1 MAEGSK
7 VAVYAALAGNVAIA
21 VVKFVAAALTASTA
35 MLTEGVHSLVDS
47 VDQLL
52 LLVGQARGQRPP
64 DRSHPLG
71 YGLEVYF
78 WTFVVSLMVFLA
90 GGLFSA
96 YEGVRKLS
104 ETGPADRPWINYLV
118 LAISALFEGLS
129 FAVGWREYR
138 KASGGRLNVFRYI
151 RASKDPNII
160 VTLMEDGAA
169 LAGLAIAA
177 LGVTGHVLGLQWA
190 DGAASI
196 GIGVLLMA
204 VAFVLANET
213 RSLITG
219 ESAAPR
225 VVRAIRDA
233 VATCDDVDGEVDIS
247 TLQLG
252 PQEILVLVGLVLRD
266 GIDRQQVVRAITD
279 RVREVDGRIARVY
292 FRPVDAPTGARG
304 VAEAGGGA

>member
-7 VAVYAALAGNVAIA
+7 VAVYAALAGNVAVA
-21 VVKFVAAALTASTA
+21 VVKFTAAGLTASTA

-47 VDQLL
+47 LDQVLL
-52 LLVGQARGQRPP
+52 LIGQAQGKRAP

-90 GGLFSA
+90 GGLFST
-96 YEGVRKLS
+96 YEGFRKLS

-118 LAISALFEGLS
+118 LAVSGVFEGLS

-138 KASGGRLNVFRYI
+138 KASGGRLNVFRFI

-160 VTLMEDGAA
+160 VTLLEDGAA
-169 LAGLAIAA
+169 LIGLAIAA
-177 LGVTGHVLGLQWA
+177 FGVTGHVFGLRWA

-204 VAFVLANET
+204 VAAVLANET

-219 ESAAPR
+219 EAASQPVVQAITEAVSACEQ
-225 VVRAIRDA
+225 
-233 VATCDDVDGEVDIS
+233 TDGEVDVA

-252 PQEILVLVGLVLRD
+252 PREILVLVGLAFRD
-266 GIDRQQVVRAITD
+266 GVDRQTVVDAITE

-292 FRPVDAPTGARG
+292 FRPVDAASQVRG
-304 VAEAGGGA
+304 VAEAGGEA